1 MNYSVLKESVRA
13 IIKENNNEEITGDLL
28 QQVLIAIIN
37 TLGAGYQFAGIATPD
52 TQPGTPDARIWYLCV
67 AKGTYQYFGGP
78 FTLDGSAIAICVLNS
93 EWHTEIVDI
102 PTGEYITER
111 LAALAT
117 KFENYA
123 KVNGTYPELTSGAAQ
138 NLVGRGS
145 VRAEIN
151 LRTAG
156 GSADIGSGTAT
167 IKKIL
172 GKTLAL
178 NQHVKKTPVVGTTE
192 NTWHAYTE
200 STILST
206 DGDILTI
213 TKNGGDGIAQYDLS
227 QNPIITGHKYFM
239 SAFIKTD
246 APAGKIRI
254 AAYAVDTD
262 VDAIQAT
269 NIGTPNWQK
278 ICAIRGCALASGQ
291 NVRIINDETE
301 DFHSVQVRDYMFIDL
316 TLMFGAG
323 NEPSTVEEF
332 EAMFPLPHYAYNP
345 GQLVSNKAT
354 RLKTVGFNLYNPAT
368 GKAYLL
374 GCQTN
379 GYQITGEYTSIAFA
393 KASGGPLELITPDA
407 NGQFNVPENG
417 ELIVSD
423 GDDSTT
429 CVHLVW
435 SGIRNGEY
443 EPYWESEIELNLATL
458 TGKKDGVG
466 SSVVVFPDG
475 MRSAGS
481 VQSEIEADGVTAH
494 KRIGA
499 VDLGN
504 LDWGYDDTYSGFTAF
519 VSGAK
524 GYFKAVCSKYLFKG
538 AYSIVNDKEC
548 GYIYDEYL
556 FVKDSTYGTDAAA
569 FKAAMSG
576 VMLYYELAE
585 PETYILDEPV
595 PMNYR
600 VDDFGTEAKEPA
612 DTEQENGVYAPLTL
626 EVQYAMNAV
635 DTLRRLPVN
644 YISKPSFDA
653 FCAELAAKLGAAINK
668 NISIVAAYNAEQEK
682 YNYTITI
689 SDIEQ
694 P

>member
-67 AKGTYQYFGGP
+67 AKGTYQDFGEP

-102 PTGEYITER
+102 PTGEYITEK
-111 LAALAT
+111 LAALAAE
-117 KFENYA
+117 FENYA

-156 GSADIGSGTAT
+156 GSADIGSGAAI

-172 GKTLAL
+172 GKTLAW
-178 NQHVKKTPVVGTTE
+178 NQKISPANNIQETIGVEKNGITITYDE
-192 NTWHAYTE
+192 NTGKYHISGTATDDYDFPIN
-200 STILST
+200 TIP
-206 DGDILTI
+206 DGL
-213 TKNGGDGIAQYDLS
+213 
-227 QNPIITGHKYFM
+227 ITGHKYLLSSLQFPVGGNNNYNLYCYG
-239 SAFIKTD
+239 SGFELFNGA
-246 APAGKIRI
+246 I
-254 AAYAVDTD
+254 AQYNGSSTVRFW
-262 VDAIQAT
+262 VYV
-269 NIGTPNWQK
+269 K
-278 ICAIRGCALASGQ
+278 SGQ
-291 NVRIINDETE
+291 TVNF
-301 DFHSVQVRDYMFIDL
+301 DFTLNFHDL
-316 TLMFGAG
+316 TLIFGAG
-323 NEPSTVEEF
+323 NEPSTAEEF
-332 EAMFPLPHYAYNP
+332 KAMFSLPYYAYNP
-345 GQLVSNKAT
+345 GQLVSNRAMK
-354 RLKTVGFNLYNPAT
+354 LKTVGFNLYNPAT

-374 GCQTN
+374 GGQTR

-417 ELIVSD
+417 ELIVSN

-435 SGIRNGEY
+435 SGVRNGEY
-443 EPYWESEIELNLATL
+443 EPYWESEIELNLPTL

-466 SSVVVFPDG
+466 QSVVVFPDG
-475 MRSAGS
+475 LRSAGS

-494 KRIGA
+494 ERFGA
-499 VDLGN
+499 VDLGTLEWSVRTIPEGN
-504 LDWGYDDTYSGFTAF
+504 
-519 VSGAK
+519 
-524 GYFKAVCSKYLFKG
+524 YFAADIPTNGKIDGLCVCSKYVYSLSKTDKSVSISRWTLGNAISIFDS
-538 AYSIVNDKEC
+538 AYSDP
-548 GYIYDEYL
+548 
-556 FVKDSTYGTDAAA
+556 AA

-612 DTEQENGVYAPLTL
+612 DTDQENGVYAPLTL

-644 YISKPSFDA
+644 YISKPSFDD
-653 FCAELAAKLGAAINK
+653 FCSELAAKLGAAINK
-668 NISIVAAYNAEQEK
+668 NISIVATYNAEQEK

-694 P
+694 Q